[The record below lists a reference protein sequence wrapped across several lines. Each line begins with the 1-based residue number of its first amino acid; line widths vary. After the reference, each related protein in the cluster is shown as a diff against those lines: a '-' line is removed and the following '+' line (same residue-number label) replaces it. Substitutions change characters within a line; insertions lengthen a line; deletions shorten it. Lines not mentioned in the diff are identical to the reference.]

1 MRIYDISQEVFGCA
15 VYPGDPKPEKSQ
27 LQKIS
32 DGALYNLSA
41 FRMCAHNGTH
51 VDAPLHF
58 LADGK
63 SIDRLEL
70 ERFVGYAAVLAHEGP
85 ILAEDAAQILK
96 TAREW
101 DARAAERILIK
112 GKAVLTAEGAS
123 VFAAAGLR
131 LFGNESQTVGPEE
144 ASMEVHLILLGAEVV
159 LLEGIRLQDVEEGVY
174 LLHAAPLNL
183 GGAEGAPCRATL
195 IGSEP

>member
-1 MRIYDISQEVFGCA
+1 MRVYDISQEVFGCA
-15 VYPGDPKPEKSQ
+15 VFPGDPKPERSQ

-32 DGALYNLSA
+32 DGAPCNLSA

-51 VDAPLHF
+51 IDAPLHF

-85 ILAEDAAQILK
+85 ILAADAAQILER
-96 TAREW
+96 ARAW

-144 ASMEVHLILLGAEVV
+144 APMEVHLILLGAEVI

-195 IGSEP
+195 IGIEP